1 MVGYGANKGIV
12 PVSCDAIFKKIDENK
27 AGPDADKFQYQV
39 TIQMLEIYNEQVRC
53 LAQRLWD

>member
-27 AGPDADKFQYQV
+27 AGPGADKFQYQV